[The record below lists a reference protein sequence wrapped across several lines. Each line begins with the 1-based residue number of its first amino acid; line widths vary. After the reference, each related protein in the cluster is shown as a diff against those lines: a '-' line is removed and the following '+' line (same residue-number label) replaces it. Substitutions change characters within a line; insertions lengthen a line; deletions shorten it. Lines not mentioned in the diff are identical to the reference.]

1 MLWLITVIALWGI
14 IHSILASVGFKDF
27 LRRTLGDGF
36 MKFYRLLYNLFAV
49 VSLLPVLYLMIS
61 LPDKTLYQVPPPWSY
76 LMIAGQAISALLLF
90 IAVSQTDVLAFVGL
104 RQLSEGQEKSSLVTN
119 GLYRI
124 VRHPLYTFSLLI
136 LWLTPSV
143 TVNTFVVYLA
153 LTIYLLIGALFEE
166 RKLLREFGQEYAS
179 YKSVTPMLIP
189 GLSKPAVQRRAP
201 AGKSGGNK

>member
-27 LRRTLGDGF
+27 LRRMLGDGF
-36 MKFYRLLYNLFAV
+36 MKFYRLLYNVFAV